1 MYMNKREQRK
11 LIIYFLVPGLLLYT
25 VFNIYPSVRGIV
37 ISLYDWSGLSGNMT
51 FVGLANFAKLW
62 KEVTDPTDFYNI
74 RLYLAH
80 NLFLIV
86 FGFIT
91 TFLGLIAAAIINE
104 KPWGYRIFR
113 VTFFFP
119 NVLAIPAIAML
130 WSMTLNPAFGLVN
143 NFFRAVGLEQFALPW
158 LSLQYQWPL
167 FKIGLYM
174 VGFISIWAGLGWFML
189 LFLAAIQ
196 NIPRELVE
204 AAILDGASKAQIFA
218 SITIPL
224 IWETIRTV
232 MIYNVIGALSGFSLN
247 YVLFER
253 TAQKHGD
260 LIMSYFYWQSFKA
273 HNWGYAA
280 ALVVVIFIVTM
291 LATLIS
297 YKAMYRET
305 VQY

>member
-1 MYMNKREQRK
+1 MVKREKQR
-11 LIIYFLVPGLLLYT
+11 LIIAFLLPGLALY
-25 VFNIYPSVRGIV
+25 VIFNVYPAIRGIL
-37 ISLYDWSGLSGNMT
+37 ISFYDWSGLSGNMT
-51 FVGLANFAKLW
+51 FVGMKNFATLW
-62 KEVTDPTDFYNI
+62 HEFTDPNDFYNI

-80 NLFLIV
+80 NLFLIF
-86 FGFIT
+86 FGFVT
-91 TFLGLIAAAIINE
+91 TFLGLVTAAIINE
-104 KPWGYRIFR
+104 KPWGYQLFRI
-113 VTFFFP
+113 TFFFP

-130 WSMTLNPAFGLVN
+130 WSMVLNPAFGLVN
-143 NFFRAVGLEQFALPW
+143 NFFRAIGLEQFALPW

-167 FKIGLYM
+167 FKIGLYT
-174 VGFISIWAGLGWFML
+174 VGFITIWSGLGWFML

-196 NIPRELVE
+196 NIPRELNE
-204 AAILDGASKAQIFA
+204 AAILDGASKIRIFS

-232 MIYNVIGALSGFSLN
+232 ILYNVIGALSGFSLN
-247 YVLFER
+247 YVIFER
-253 TAQKHGD
+253 TPQKHGD

-280 ALVVVIFIVTM
+280 AIVVIIFIVTV

-297 YKAMYRET
+297 YKATHRES

>member
-1 MYMNKREQRK
+1 MRKREQWQ
-11 LIIYFLVPGLLLYT
+11 LIITFLLPGILLYA
-25 VFNIYPSVRGIV
+25 VFNVYPSIRGIL
-37 ISLYDWSGLSGNMT
+37 ISFYDWSGLSGKMS
-51 FVGLANFAKLW
+51 FVGLENFATLW
-62 KEVTDPTDFYNI
+62 REISDPDDFYNI
-74 RLYLAH
+74 RRYLTH
-80 NLFLIV
+80 NLLLIF
-86 FGFIT
+86 FGFLT
-91 TFLGLIAAAIINE
+91 TFLGLVAAAIINE
-104 KPWGYRIFR
+104 KPWGFQLFRI
-113 VTFFFP
+113 TFFFP
-119 NVLAIPAIAML
+119 NVLAVPAIAML

-143 NFFRAVGLEQFALPW
+143 NFLRAVGLEQFALSW

-167 FKIGLYM
+167 FKIGLYT
-174 VGFISIWAGLGWFML
+174 VGFIGIWSGLGWFML

-196 NIPRELVE
+196 NIPRELIE
-204 AAILDGASKAQIFA
+204 AALLDGANKSQIFV

-280 ALVVVIFIVTM
+280 AIVVVIFIVTM
-291 LATLIS
+291 FVTLIS
-297 YKAMYRET
+297 YKALYRES

>member
-1 MYMNKREQRK
+1 MRKREQQQ
-11 LIIYFLVPGLLLYT
+11 LIIMFLIPGLLIYLI
-25 VFNIYPSVRGIV
+25 FNVYPSVRGIL
-37 ISLYDWSGLSGNMT
+37 ISLYDWSGLSGNMN
-51 FVGLANFAKLW
+51 FVGLANFAELW
-62 KEVTDPTDFYNI
+62 KEFTDPFDFYNI
-74 RLYLAH
+74 RRYLSH

-91 TFLGLIAAAIINE
+91 TFLGLVAAAIINE
-104 KPWGYRIFR
+104 KPWGYQLFRI
-113 VTFFFP
+113 TFFFP

-130 WSMTLNPAFGLVN
+130 WSLTLNPAFGLVN
-143 NFFRAVGLEQFALPW
+143 NFLNSVGLEEWALPW

-167 FKIGLYM
+167 FKIGLYT
-174 VGFISIWAGLGWFML
+174 VGFITIWSGLGWFML

-204 AAILDGASKAQIFA
+204 AALLDGANRMNIFF

-232 MIYNVIGALSGFSLN
+232 LLYNVIGALSGFALT
-247 YVLFER
+247 YVLFDR
-253 TAQKHGD
+253 VSQKHAD

-280 ALVVVIFIVTM
+280 ALVVVIFVVTLIVT
-291 LATLIS
+291 LFS
-297 YKAMYRET
+297 YKALYRES

>member
-1 MYMNKREQRK
+1 MRKREQWQ
-11 LIIYFLVPGLLLYT
+11 LILTFLLPGLILYT
-25 VFNIYPSVRGIV
+25 VFNVYPSIRGIL
-37 ISLYDWSGLSGNMT
+37 ISFYDWSGLSGNMN
-51 FVGLANFAKLW
+51 FVGMENFAKLW
-62 KEVTDPTDFYNI
+62 QEFTDPMDFYNI
-74 RLYLAH
+74 RRYLSH
-80 NLFLIV
+80 NLLLIL
-86 FGFIT
+86 FGFAT
-91 TFLGLIAAAIINE
+91 TFLGLVAAAIINE
-104 KPWGYRIFR
+104 KPWGYHLFR

-119 NVLAIPAIAML
+119 NVLAVPAIAML
-130 WSMTLNPAFGLVN
+130 WSMVLNPAFGLLN
-143 NFFRAVGLEQFALPW
+143 NFLRAVGLEVLALPW

-174 VGFISIWAGLGWFML
+174 VGFISVWSGLGWFML

-196 NIPRELVE
+196 NIPRELIE
-204 AAILDGASKAQIFA
+204 AALLDGASKAQIFR

-253 TAQKHGD
+253 TAQKNGD

-280 ALVVVIFIVTM
+280 AIVVVIFVVT
-291 LATLIS
+291 LITTLIS
-297 YKAMYRET
+297 YKAMYRENI
-305 VQY
+305 QY

>member
-1 MYMNKREQRK
+1 MRKREQWQ
-11 LIIYFLVPGLLLYT
+11 LILTFLVPGILLYA
-25 VFNIYPSVRGIV
+25 VFNVYPSIRGIL
-37 ISLYDWSGLSGNMT
+37 ISFYDWSGLSGNMK
-51 FVGLANFAKLW
+51 FVGLENFATLW
-62 KEVTDPTDFYNI
+62 HEFSDPTDFYNI

-80 NLFLIV
+80 NFLLIL
-86 FGFIT
+86 FGFLT
-91 TFLGLIAAAIINE
+91 TFLGLVAAAIINE
-104 KPWGYRIFR
+104 KPWGYHLFRI
-113 VTFFFP
+113 TFFFP

-130 WSMTLNPAFGLVN
+130 WSMVLNPAFGLVN
-143 NFFRAVGLEQFALPW
+143 NFLHAVHLDQFALPW
-158 LSLQYQWPL
+158 LSLQYQWPF

-174 VGFISIWAGLGWFML
+174 VGFIGIWSGLGWFML

-204 AAILDGASKAQIFA
+204 AAILDGASKAQIFT

-253 TAQKHGD
+253 TAQKNGD

-280 ALVVVIFIVTM
+280 ALVVVIFVVTM

>member
-1 MYMNKREQRK
+1 MPKREQRI
-11 LIIYFLVPGLLLYT
+11 LISTFLIPGILLYAI
-25 VFNIYPSVRGIV
+25 FNVYPSLRGIL
-37 ISLYDWSGLSGNMT
+37 ISFYDWSGLSGNMK
-51 FVGLANFAKLW
+51 FVGLTNFTELW
-62 KEVTDPTDFYNI
+62 REATDPTDFYNI

-91 TFLGLIAAAIINE
+91 TFLGLVAAAIINE
-104 KPWGYRIFR
+104 KPWGYQLFRI
-113 VTFFFP
+113 TFFFP

-130 WSMTLNPAFGLVN
+130 WSMVLNPAFGLVN
-143 NFFRAVGLEQFALPW
+143 NFLRAIHLEQFALPW
-158 LSLQYQWPL
+158 LSLQYQWPF

-174 VGFISIWAGLGWFML
+174 VGSISIWAGLGWFML

-196 NIPRELVE
+196 NIPRELIE
-204 AAILDGASKAQIFA
+204 AAILDGASKAQTFT

-280 ALVVVIFIVTM
+280 ALVVVIFVVTM

>member
-1 MYMNKREQRK
+1 MRKREQMQ
-11 LIIYFLVPGLLLYT
+11 LISTFLLPGLILYI
-25 VFNIYPSVRGIV
+25 VFNVYPSLRGIL
-37 ISLYDWSGLSGNMT
+37 ISFYDWSGLSGNMT
-51 FVGLANFAKLW
+51 FVGPENFATLW
-62 KEVTDPTDFYNI
+62 REFTDPTDFYNI

-80 NLFLIV
+80 NLLLII
-86 FGFIT
+86 FGFVT
-91 TFLGLIAAAIINE
+91 TFLGLVAAAIINE
-104 KPWGYRIFR
+104 KPWGYKLFRI
-113 VTFFFP
+113 TFFFP
-119 NVLAIPAIAML
+119 NVLATPAIAML
-130 WSMTLNPAFGLVN
+130 WSMVLNPAFGLVN
-143 NFFRAVGLEQFALPW
+143 NFLNTIGLEQFALPW
-158 LSLQYQWPL
+158 LSLQYQWPF

-174 VGFISIWAGLGWFML
+174 VGFISIWSGLGWFML

-196 NIPRELVE
+196 NIPRELTE
-204 AAILDGASKAQIFA
+204 AAVLDGATKTQIFF

-232 MIYNVIGALSGFSLN
+232 LIYNVIGALSGFALN

-253 TAQKHGD
+253 VAQKNGD

-291 LATLIS
+291 LATFIS
-297 YKAMYRET
+297 YKALYRES